1 MEVYRMKSTRLH
13 TIARVALAIF
23 AAVTGGGMYASGY
36 TAGTDT
42 SVGMDAGTLRDTV
55 MGLLAAASVFYPQI
69 LTVWNSLT
77 NNPRLDSLE
86 KRVDK
91 LDGGQ
96 TPATSAVVVTAKAK
110 AETLPE

>member
-23 AAVTGGGMYASGY
+23 AGVTGGGMYASGY

-110 AETLPE
+110 AEKLPE